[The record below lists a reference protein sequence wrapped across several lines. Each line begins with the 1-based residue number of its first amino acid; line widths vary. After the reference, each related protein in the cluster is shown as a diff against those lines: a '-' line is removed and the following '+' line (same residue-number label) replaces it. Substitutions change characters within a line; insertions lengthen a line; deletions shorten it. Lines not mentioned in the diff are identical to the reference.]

1 MGSAR
6 PEPMSADERAD
17 LFREAA
23 ENATKQQQHAAREEE
38 DAHWR
43 ERQKDLLENDA
54 GAPSA
59 TANQSMDDAGTERLL
74 EESEAEELALKCE
87 LRRKLAGLRW
97 LPRRMRATDR
107 T

>member
-1 MGSAR
+1 MHTLEAGPRNAVASVGSFLDSLFFDATTMGSAR

-43 ERQKDLLENDA
+43 ERQKDLFRE
-54 GAPSA
+54 
-59 TANQSMDDAGTERLL
+59 
-74 EESEAEELALKCE
+74 
-87 LRRKLAGLRW
+87 
-97 LPRRMRATDR
+97 
-107 T
+107 